1 MRGELQ
7 QKDCETNKAHISK
20 HGQGWRKK
28 TSSRSGFLLEGDVPD
43 IKADLGPVL
52 DGDAVS
58 AEELELL
65 DLPISRIHLPTV
77 HITRVKY

>member
-1 MRGELQ
+1 MAGFSTGYQSKKSYEPCLDHQ
-7 QKDCETNKAHISK
+7 ISHCLK
-20 HGQGWRKK
+20 
-28 TSSRSGFLLEGDVPD
+28 FLLEGDVPD

-77 HITRVKY
+77 HITRVEN